1 MTLQLERDAVLR
13 RHIGPVAL
21 AAAVINGVVGAGIF
35 TLPAAMARA
44 AGAWAPLSY
53 LVCAIAMSFVVVC
66 FAEAGSRLPT
76 SGGVY
81 GTVAFAFGPA
91 AGFVCGMLTWMASV
105 LACGG
110 IAGALADT
118 VGTVLPGIAAGPG
131 RALVII
137 VSIGAIAFVNMRG
150 VREAAWMVT
159 AATLVKLVPLLL
171 FVAVGAVMVLSGSV
185 PPPRPITAPHV
196 FGLATAVL
204 LGVFAFSGMETPLAA
219 SGEVANG
226 NRTVPR
232 ALFGAM
238 GFVLVLYVAI
248 QLVAQ
253 SLLGA
258 SLGGQAA
265 PLAAAAARIGPVARM
280 LLVVGAA
287 LSMLGWIGSDI
298 LGAPRILFAFARDGL
313 LPRVLGRAHRRT
325 HAPDA
330 AIVVHAVIAAGLA
343 LSGSFTGLV
352 VASTLNTAGLY
363 FLGCGAAWVLHR
375 RRIQTVGEPVD
386 FRLLPV
392 AAAGGMVAMAVLIY
406 VAPPA
411 EILGLVGV
419 LAASIALYG
428 IMRGIGGRA
437 RPPVG

>member
-1 MTLQLERDAVLR
+1 MTLQIERDAVLR

-21 AAAVINGVVGAGIF
+21 AAAVVNGVVGAGIF

-53 LVCAIAMSFVVVC
+53 LVCAVAMSFVVLC

-81 GTVAFAFGPA
+81 GTVAFAFGPG

-118 VGTVLPGIAAGPG
+118 VGTVLPGVSAGLG
-131 RALVII
+131 RALVIV
-137 VSIGAIAFVNMRG
+137 VSIGAIAFVNLRG

-171 FVAVGAVMVLSGSV
+171 FVGVGAVLLLSGSV
-185 PPPRPITAPHV
+185 PPPTGLATPRAS
-196 FGLATAVL
+196 GLATAVL

-238 GFVLVLYVAI
+238 GFVLVLYVGI

-258 SLGGQAA
+258 SLGGEAA

-280 LLVVGAA
+280 LLVIGAA

-313 LPRVLGRAHRRT
+313 LPRVLGRAHSRT
-325 HAPDA
+325 HAPDV
-330 AIVVHAVIAAGLA
+330 AIVAHAVIAAALA

-375 RRIQTVGEPVD
+375 RGIQTVGEPTN
-386 FRLLPV
+386 FRVLP
-392 AAAGGMVAMAVLIY
+392 AAAFAGMAAMAVLIG
-406 VAPPA
+406 VAPPD
-411 EILGLVGV
+411 EIIGLAAVV
-419 LAASIALYG
+419 AASIALYA
-428 IMRGIGGRA
+428 IARRVGGRA
-437 RPPVG
+437 RPPTG